1 MIRFSV
7 AMKTLF
13 TKNKKK
19 KSSKQLGYRDFAM
32 VLINSRI
39 PWVLVG
45 VLFLFNLY
53 YNKILF
59 NLPVTTGRLLGGDL
73 SSDALREALS
83 GYLLYAVL
91 VVIQYLVRAYIY
103 STTTRRARYQL
114 WGRMLGIQES
124 FYDRVDSSEMLT
136 AVTYDIASGI
146 PGVVSLIV
154 NVVPDLYYVG
164 KALLLIQ
171 SYDFL
176 LLLVLLVF
184 LPLKYVYMIVVGRWV
199 YKTELKVREKTGILT
214 SRLDER
220 LKNVSL
226 IKAFNKEA
234 EEGEAGGSYIDELY
248 KANVAVAKLGG
259 ISLSAQQGIEL
270 LQKFIMMVLA
280 VILLQ
285 KGRIDIA
292 QWIAFFL
299 FSNNLS
305 NKFDSLI
312 EDWMSVKEISGSLD
326 RTARLYKAPTEDMRE
341 DGETMH
347 AGLGYE
353 IVFDDVSFSYDNKK
367 ALNHVSFTV
376 PEGAKVAI
384 VGKSGSGKSTALSL
398 IERFYEPE
406 DGRITVGNVPVSGF
420 RMADYRSQIAY
431 VPQSHQVFSGS
442 IREALLYG
450 NEKQITD
457 EILMEKAKETGFD
470 QYINLHADG
479 LESQIT
485 GGESMSGGQLQK
497 LIITREKMRDSR
509 IVLLDEPASALDA
522 ESTLMVRKMVT
533 EELKDKTV
541 IMVTHDLSFVDAMDQ
556 IILLH
561 DGELIAEG
569 SYENMI
575 ADCKEFRDLLETQ
588 GREVTA

>member
-1 MIRFSV
+1 
-7 AMKTLF
+7 
-13 TKNKKK
+13 
-19 KSSKQLGYRDFAM
+19 M
-32 VLINSRI
+32 VGI
-39 PWVLVG
+39 
-45 VLFLFNLY
+45 LFLFNLY

-91 VVIQYLVRAYIY
+91 VIIQYLVRAYIY

-124 FYDRVDSSEMLT
+124 FYDKVDSSEMLT

-154 NVVPDLYYVG
+154 TVVPDLYYVV

-199 YKTELKVREKTGILT
+199 YKTELQVREKTGILT

-305 NKFDSLI
+305 SKFDSLI

-341 DGETMH
+341 DGKTLPAEQSY
-347 AGLGYE
+347 A
-353 IVFDDVSFSYDNKK
+353 VAFDDVSFSYDNKK

-376 PEGAKVAI
+376 PEGTKVAI

-406 DGRITVGNVPVSGF
+406 SGTITVGNVPVSSF
-420 RMADYRSQIAY
+420 QMADYRSQIAY

-450 NEKQITD
+450 NENQISD
-457 EILMEKAKETGFD
+457 EILMEKAGETGFD
-470 QYINLHADG
+470 QYIGLQADG
-479 LESQIT
+479 LGSMIM

-541 IMVTHDLSFVDAMDQ
+541 IMVTHDLSFVDAMDR

-561 DGELIAEG
+561 DGELVAEG
-569 SYENMI
+569 TYENMI
-575 ADCKEFRDLLETQ
+575 SNCPEFRELLESQ